1 MATVRLTKKQF
12 ELAAKDM
19 ASIAFESKLKKAYE
33 DMRSYGDALIGK
45 YIPSEVIHCMQE
57 HKTWFYTNRDIGVYY
72 FTGNYN
78 TSSIYLSTNMNCP
91 SKCIEVTSEE
101 YDKASKLRS
110 VISSIKSEM
119 KGYETKLYNALC
131 NLRTITNIKKELP
144 EALDYIQ
151 MPTLSD
157 NVPAVKYD
165 ALRDIFNKSRI
176 NNN

>member
-19 ASIAFESKLKKAYE
+19 ASIAFESRLKKAYE
-33 DMRSYGDALIGK
+33 DMRSYGDALIEK

-57 HKTWFYTNRDIGVYY
+57 HQTWFYFNRNIGVYY
-72 FTGNYN
+72 FTSNYN
-78 TSSIYLSTNMNCP
+78 TSSIYLSTNLNCP

-110 VISSIKSEM
+110 VISSINTK
-119 KGYETKLYNALC
+119 KNAYQTKLYNALC

-144 EALDYIQ
+144 EALDYIK

-157 NVPAVKYD
+157 NVPAIKYD
-165 ALRDIFNKSRI
+165 ALRDIFNTSRSDK
-176 NNN
+176 N